1 MRETEKPNWQ
11 PVSFLPNIAEMI
23 DGMLEAVQENQ
34 NLLEKAEPASL
45 DQATV
50 SRVISVYRAQRDDL
64 WLYEEQLAVWRKTT
78 LNEAQTLEITRLGRQ
93 FDELKR
99 GLDQILAMKPA
110 LEKMTIEH
118 LLSKSYEELGLDFLR
133 GNR

>member
-1 MRETEKPNWQ
+1 MREKPNWQ

-34 NLLEKAEPASL
+34 KLLEKAEPASL
-45 DQATV
+45 DRATV
-50 SRVISVYRAQRDDL
+50 SRVVSVYRAQRDDL
-64 WLYEEQLAVWRKTT
+64 WLYEEQLAVWRKTD
-78 LNEAQTLEITRLGRQ
+78 LNEAQTLEITRLENQ
-93 FDELKR
+93 LEELKQR
-99 GLDQILAMKPA
+99 LEQILAMKPA

-118 LLSKSYEELGLDFLR
+118 LLGKSYEELGLDFLR